1 MAKKASTKR
10 VHQIAK
16 ELGVTSKDVVSKCE
30 MEGIPSVTNHM
41 STLSVG
47 LAATIRDWFNEAGDA
62 KVGTSVQTA
71 APVDVTKARAK
82 AKKKVRKKP
91 DAVEVVESVESE
103 QPSASVESGVT
114 PAPAETAVG
123 APESVAEVVPTAPP
137 TPADTLTPP
146 APEAPA
152 EPSAAES
159 PATELIEDSWDS
171 SVLTKP
177 YQHCHVLRVQGPIT
191 MAFHYDPIGIGK
203 YRDTLAPALS
213 HRDPF

>member
-47 LAATIRDWFNEAGDA
+47 LAATIRDWFNETGDA

-71 APVDVTKARAK
+71 APVDVSKARAK

-91 DAVEVVESVESE
+91 AAKAV
-103 QPSASVESGVT
+103 A
-114 PAPAETAVG
+114 PAPKDDV
-123 APESVAEVVPTAPP
+123 VASPDDAPP
-137 TPADTLTPP
+137 TPEAPVSDVSSPP
-146 APEAPA
+146 AEPVSDAPTDAPPEAPA
-152 EPSAAES
+152 TDAASEEPPAPPRGRKLEQPVKTKLAGPKVIRVETPDVLPKPRAAR
-159 PATELIEDSWDS
+159 S
-171 SVLTKP
+171 S
-177 YQHCHVLRVQGPIT
+177 
-191 MAFHYDPIGIGK
+191 
-203 YRDTLAPALS
+203 
-213 HRDPF
+213 